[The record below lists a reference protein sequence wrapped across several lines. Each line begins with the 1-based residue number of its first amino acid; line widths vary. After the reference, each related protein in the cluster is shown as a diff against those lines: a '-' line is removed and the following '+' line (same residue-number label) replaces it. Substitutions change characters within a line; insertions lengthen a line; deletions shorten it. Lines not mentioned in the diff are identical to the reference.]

1 MNKGYIISYKNYNIS
16 KADENSK
23 WVKVNKK
30 LKKISE
36 IKQWYLLSYKD
47 QIMSY
52 KKFNSIIPDLFYVNE
67 KINDKKRLVLL
78 NEMKKAL

>member
-52 KKFNSIIPDLFYVNE
+52 KKFNSIKPDLLYVNE
-67 KINDKKRLVLL
+67 KINNKKRLVLL

>member
-30 LKKISE
+30 LKKNSE